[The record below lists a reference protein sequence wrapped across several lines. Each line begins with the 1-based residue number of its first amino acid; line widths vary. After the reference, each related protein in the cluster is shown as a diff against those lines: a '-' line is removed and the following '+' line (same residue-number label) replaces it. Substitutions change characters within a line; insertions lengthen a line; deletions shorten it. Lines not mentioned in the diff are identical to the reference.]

1 MTKCKK
7 QQRRL
12 VFTLVNT
19 FGKRHEKMAY
29 QSIVNNLV
37 GLGRKVQSLTQQVS
51 NRDEYIASLEAQ
63 LAEARRVSLFGNPSQ
78 SCSVGVGDG
87 SGNLVVHGTYESV
100 KQVQR
105 IILQAEADRGRLAA
119 AETVKENWK
128 ERAWTAEEKLAAAE
142 SESAK
147 WKEEAIKAH
156 EESEIVLAR
165 LAKVEEAGRKLSLE
179 WVYEDELPDGYPYDE
194 MFPFS
199 KVDIVRMFP
208 IFVTIRGA
216 GFAEVIEDEE
226 ALKAGVNALVDCM
239 LDCGDAEQGLRLAL
253 RAMLE
258 GRN

>member
-87 SGNLVVHGTYESV
+87 AGNLVVHGTYESV

-105 IILQAEADRGRLAA
+105 IILQAEADRGR
-119 AETVKENWK
+119 
-128 ERAWTAEEKLAAAE
+128 LAAAE

>member
-87 SGNLVVHGTYESV
+87 AGNLVVHGTYESV
-100 KQVQR
+100 KAVQR

-128 ERAWTAEEKLAAAE
+128 ERAWTAEEKLA
-142 SESAK
+142 
-147 WKEEAIKAH
+147 
-156 EESEIVLAR
+156 EIE
-165 LAKVEEAGRKLSLE
+165 KAGRKLSLE
-179 WVYEDELPDGYPYDE
+179 WVYEDELPDGYPYEE
-194 MFPFS
+194 MFQFS

-208 IFVTIRGA
+208 IFVTIPASEFR
-216 GFAEVIEDEE
+216 EIEE
-226 ALKAGVNALVDCM
+226 
-239 LDCGDAEQGLRLAL
+239 
-253 RAMLE
+253 
-258 GRN
+258 RN